1 MLYTH
6 RTHSIINIVP
16 QTAEFVYD
24 LTTAEAVTAEFKHG
38 LSASALDDAITSCS
52 QVIATL
58 CDRVFALQTVIEEF
72 NIAFWDH
79 RDALIYRAIQYN
91 RSIPSHLGIFPFL
104 PINMKWIRMVVCFI
118 AQWAHRIYNSG
129 YLANQDFA
137 STYFAGRF
145 QQRLFHRF
153 YLGLRRL

>member
-72 NIAFWDH
+72 NIALWDH
-79 RDALIYRAIQYN
+79 QRCLAFITLSGTIDLFRDI
-91 RSIPSHLGIFPFL
+91 
-104 PINMKWIRMVVCFI
+104 
-118 AQWAHRIYNSG
+118 SG
-129 YLANQDFA
+129 YSSSDRSL
-137 STYFAGRF
+137 
-145 QQRLFHRF
+145 
-153 YLGLRRL
+153 